1 MATKAKV
8 KLNGACIDTFT
19 VAAAQTVTEGFRVK
33 FAAADGEV
41 QNCGAGEDGIGY
53 ALASATAGQKV
64 SVVLEGSAVVK
75 VKVGTG
81 GATRG
86 AYAIPVANGLADQA
100 IADGTTPRRLAGKFM
115 QSGVAGDMVGLLIG
129 IATPMSTA

>member
-1 MATKAKV
+1 MATKAKI
-8 KLNGACIDTFT
+8 KLDRACIDTFT
-19 VAAAQTVTEGFRVK
+19 VASGQTVTEGFRVK
-33 FAAADGEV
+33 FASADGEC
-41 QNCGAGEDGIGY
+41 QNCGAGEDGFGI
-53 ALASATAGQKV
+53 AQASGTAGQKV
-64 SVVLEGSAVVK
+64 SIVLEGSAVVK

-86 AYAIPVANGLADQA
+86 AYSIPVANGYADQA

-115 QSGVAGDMVGLLIG
+115 QTGVAGDFVGMLIG

>member
-8 KLNGACIDTFT
+8 KLNGACVDTFT
-19 VAAAQTVTEGFRVK
+19 VAAGQTVTDGFRVK
-33 FAAADGEV
+33 FAAVDGEC
-41 QNCGAGEDGIGY
+41 QNCGAGEDGFGY

-64 SVVLEGSAVVK
+64 SIVLEGTAVVK

-115 QSGVAGDMVGLLIG
+115 QSGVAGDFVGMLIG